1 LAQTGLKKR
10 RIMEANDLLNA
21 AELPLEDSTGKKK
34 SGGRGAARQTLYRV
48 TVRNQLRSISIA
60 DQKANIL
67 IGINTILISIIITIL
82 GVESTLPGLRFIS
95 ELDLNVPLL
104 VFLLACFGSGYIA
117 VLVVRPAKKPWKSN
131 APGKIFFKNYDEIEL
146 GDFKGYI
153 DDIME
158 SGQKIYDSLNT
169 DMYLFGKTII
179 RKYNY
184 LRVAYTIF
192 IVGLVSLVV
201 SFFIFRFL
209 F

>member
-1 LAQTGLKKR
+1 
-10 RIMEANDLLNA
+10 MEENELLNA
-21 AELPLEDSTGKKK
+21 ADLPMEDSIGKKK
-34 SGGRGAARQTLYRV
+34 GEGKGAARQTLYRI

-60 DQKANIL
+60 DQKASIL

-82 GVESTLPGLRFIS
+82 SVESTLPGLRFIS
-95 ELDLNVPLL
+95 ELDLNIPLL

-117 VLVVRPAKKPWKSN
+117 VLAVRPAKKPWKN
-131 APGKIFFKNYDEIEL
+131 AAPDKIFFKNYDEMEL
-146 GDFKGYI
+146 DEFKVYI
-153 DDIME
+153 NGILE

-169 DMYLFGKTII
+169 DMYLFGRTII

-192 IVGLVSLVV
+192 MFGLVGLVLT
-201 SFFIFRFL
+201 FFIFRFL

>member
-1 LAQTGLKKR
+1 
-10 RIMEANDLLNA
+10 MEENDLLNA
-21 AELPLEDSTGKKK
+21 ADLPMEASTGKKK
-34 SGGRGAARQTLYRV
+34 AGGSGAARQTLYRV

-82 GVESTLPGLRFIS
+82 GVESTLPGLRFVS
-95 ELDLNVPLL
+95 ELDLNIPLL

-117 VLVVRPAKKPWKSN
+117 VLAVRPAKKPWKSN
-131 APGKIFFKNYDEIEL
+131 APDKLFFLNYDEMEL
-146 GDFKGYI
+146 DDFKGYI
-153 DDIME
+153 NGILE
-158 SGQKIYDSLNT
+158 SGQKIYNSLNT

-192 IVGLVSLVV
+192 MVGLVGLVL

>member
-1 LAQTGLKKR
+1 
-10 RIMEANDLLNA
+10 MEENELLNA
-21 AELPLEDSTGKKK
+21 ADLPMEDSIGKKK
-34 SGGRGAARQTLYRV
+34 GEGKGAARQTLYRI

-60 DQKANIL
+60 DQKASIL

-82 GVESTLPGLRFIS
+82 SVESTLPGLRFIS
-95 ELDLNVPLL
+95 ELDLNIPLL

-117 VLVVRPAKKPWKSN
+117 VLAVRPAKKPWKHA
-131 APGKIFFKNYDEIEL
+131 APDKIFFKNYDEMEL
-146 GDFKGYI
+146 DEFKAYI
-153 DDIME
+153 NGILE

-192 IVGLVSLVV
+192 MFGLVGLVL
-201 SFFIFRFL
+201 SFLIFRYFI
-209 F
+209 